1 MIKLAIFDL
10 DGTLL
15 NTIEDLWVA
24 TNVAMRHFG
33 YPEHT
38 LEAVQS
44 FVGNGIYKLIERSV
58 PDKARDKENVIRVK
72 AVFDAYYAEHN
83 KDHTRPYEGIL
94 PLLDQLNQKGIKCG
108 VVTNKAH
115 NYANI
120 LIKEYFGDRF
130 QMVLGQREG
139 VPAKPDPVAVLEM
152 MAAFQCEVHE
162 CVYIGDSDVDMHTGL
177 NAGVKTIGVLWGF
190 RSEAVLKE
198 AGATVL
204 AESPKTLEALILD

>member
-83 KDHTRPYEGIL
+83 KDQTRPYEGIL
-94 PLLDQLNQKGIKCG
+94 P
-108 VVTNKAH
+108 
-115 NYANI
+115 
-120 LIKEYFGDRF
+120 
-130 QMVLGQREG
+130 
-139 VPAKPDPVAVLEM
+139 
-152 MAAFQCEVHE
+152 
-162 CVYIGDSDVDMHTGL
+162 
-177 NAGVKTIGVLWGF
+177 
-190 RSEAVLKE
+190 
-198 AGATVL
+198 
-204 AESPKTLEALILD
+204 